1 MTIFIITIVFVFP
14 LMFQIIFGRKAI
26 AGSTNF
32 SFLQITLLSIAAQF
46 ISLVINFMIMANNLE
61 SKGITCGL
69 PLAGVIM
76 ITMFFS
82 ILLLIAIIIQYH
94 IKKYFED

>member
-69 PLAGVIM
+69 PLAGVFM